1 MTRYSLTVQP
11 CQEFQACCRGALLAQ
26 PRERVGARRRY
37 VAMCRP
43 AAKRRTSDRQLFAA
57 EAQQRSR
64 PAPSQV
70 ASPARCG
77 GDCTARRWPRAALPA
92 PPAPGEWAPAAGK
105 YTLADLV
112 GWLSQAGNS
121 TKFFALGAN
130 LCSRGAV
137 RSRDQVRL
145 LPGFRSKDG
154 LFFVSRLLRRAAA
167 SCSRKAQTV
176 SSLKGTQGPL

>member
-1 MTRYSLTVQP
+1 MARCLRSRASALALDGATSP
-11 CQEFQACCRGALLAQ
+11 CAGPPPKGEPATGNFLL
-26 PRERVGARRRY
+26 P
-37 VAMCRP
+37 
-43 AAKRRTSDRQLFAA
+43 K
-57 EAQQRSR
+57 QQRSR

-154 LFFVSRLLRRAAA
+154 LFLSDVQRSYEGRWRSA
-167 SCSRKAQTV
+167 
-176 SSLKGTQGPL
+176 

>member
-1 MTRYSLTVQP
+1 MQP
-11 CQEFQACCRGALLAQ
+11 CRLGFQACCRGALLAQ

-92 PPAPGEWAPAAGK
+92 PPAPGEWAPAGK
-105 YTLADLV
+105 YTLADLA

-137 RSRDQVRL
+137 RSMFRDQSLFRL
-145 LPGFRSKDG
+145 LPFDDRSFLSEVPAARG
-154 LFFVSRLLRRAAA
+154 TTILRVQL
-167 SCSRKAQTV
+167 CQ
-176 SSLKGTQGPL
+176 LQP

>member
-1 MTRYSLTVQP
+1 MQP
-11 CQEFQACCRGALLAQ
+11 CRLGFQACCRGALLAQ

-92 PPAPGEWAPAAGK
+92 PPAPGEWAPAGK

-137 RSRDQVRL
+137 RSGIKVFFDFCL
-145 LPGFRSKDG
+145 SMIG
-154 LFFVSRLLRRAAA
+154 LFCQRFPAARGTTILRVQL
-167 SCSRKAQTV
+167 CQ
-176 SSLKGTQGPL
+176 LQP

>member
-1 MTRYSLTVQP
+1 MQP
-11 CQEFQACCRGALLAQ
+11 CRLEFQACCRGALLAQ
-26 PRERVGARRRY
+26 QRERVGARRRY

-92 PPAPGEWAPAAGK
+92 PPPPVSGHRRASIRWPALLVGSRRPATPPSFLRWAPTCVQEAQFVRGIK
-105 YTLADLV
+105 FGFCLV
-112 GWLSQAGNS
+112 FVRKTA
-121 TKFFALGAN
+121 FF
-130 LCSRGAV
+130 V
-137 RSRDQVRL
+137 RRL
-145 LPGFRSKDG
+145 LG
-154 LFFVSRLLRRAAA
+154 RAAA

-176 SSLKGTQGPL
+176 SSLKRTQGPL